1 MTKSETAKLNEI
13 VFLLKKNWKQYEEGA
28 KNLPD
33 VPENVGRRM
42 YLKGH
47 ADAYLGVSQKLRQE
61 GLGE

>member
-1 MTKSETAKLNEI
+1 VTKEERNKLNEI

-47 ADAYLGVSQKLRQE
+47 ADGYLGVWQKLRQE
-61 GLGE
+61 GLAE